1 MKKTSALPFFRLNN
15 SDTLSISSMT
25 LEVFRKLPSINKEG
39 KLSDKELFDQQ
50 KAVILET
57 TVLTE
62 EQFEELTAPDFNT
75 LANDCTAYIL
85 TGSDELQGKKLAN
98 DCYEFDLLFP
108 FENEVGEKIEHIK
121 FTVPKVKHSQAL
133 TDISEKQL
141 REDFMFQVVCDLD
154 KEDLQKMS
162 VNDYLTIKPK
172 VGDFFLQ
179 SAAYFQVTTSK
190 T

>member
-1 MKKTSALPFFRLNN
+1 MKKTSTLPFFTIDG
-15 SDTLSISSMT
+15 SKTLTISSMT
-25 LEVFRKLPSINKEG
+25 LEAFRKLPFIKKED
-39 KLSDKELFDQQ
+39 KLSDKELFEQQ
-50 KAVILET
+50 KAVILAT
-57 TVLTE
+57 TELKE
-62 EQFEELTAPDFNT
+62 AQFEELTAPDFNT
-75 LANDCTAYIL
+75 LAGDCTAFIL
-85 TGSDELQGKKLAN
+85 TGSDELKGKALAN
-98 DCYEFDLLFP
+98 DCYEFELLYP

-133 TDISEKQL
+133 ADITEKQM
-141 REDFMFQVVCDLD
+141 REDFMFQVVCSLD
-154 KEDLQKMS
+154 KEDLQKMA